1 MLLLATEST
10 ARTPWKHTRDDKI
23 SHHGDHYHKELPR
36 SRRNIPDQIQ
46 FDEVTGSWDDKN
58 TFFTPDLVL
67 VNITYQNKS
76 MTPCPWRYEVD
87 HDFNRYPQYIYY
99 AQCDTHTCHDPGTL
113 LGTQKDCICT
123 EVNYTI
129 PTLKRTTCNSS
140 TNEQQWIIS
149 QTIFPGACVPRFYS
163 K

>member
-1 MLLLATEST
+1 MLLLATESL
-10 ARTPWKHTRDDKI
+10 ARTPWKHTRDTI
-23 SHHGDHYHKELPR
+23 SHRGDKYRRELLR
-36 SRRNIPDQIQ
+36 SQRNLPEQIA

-76 MTPCPWRYEVD
+76 NTPCPWRYEVD

-99 AQCDTHTCHDPGTL
+99 AKCEVPHTCHDPDGVLGTL
-113 LGTQKDCICT
+113 QDCVCT

-129 PTLKRTTCNSS
+129 PTLKRTTCDSS
-140 TNEQQWIIS
+140 NGGQQWIIS
-149 QTIFPGACVPRFYS
+149 QTTFSGACVPKFIP